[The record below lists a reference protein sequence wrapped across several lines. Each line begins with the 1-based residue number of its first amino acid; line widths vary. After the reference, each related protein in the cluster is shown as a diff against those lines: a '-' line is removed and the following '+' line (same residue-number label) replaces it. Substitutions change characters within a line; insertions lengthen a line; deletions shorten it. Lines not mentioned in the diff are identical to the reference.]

1 MCAAHSVS
9 PLEIFSTGVPLE
21 EDADERVRVK
31 GLVNGHEWK
40 EILRKSR
47 R

>member
-1 MCAAHSVS
+1 VRAHSVS
-9 PLEIFSTGVPLE
+9 PLEIFNIGVPLE
-21 EDADERVRVK
+21 EDADERVWVK
-31 GLVNGHEWK
+31 GLVNAHEWK

>member
-1 MCAAHSVS
+1 MSS
-9 PLEIFSTGVPLE
+9 DYGLFWTLLE

-31 GLVNGHEWK
+31 GLVNAHEWK

>member
-1 MCAAHSVS
+1 MRDAHSVS

-31 GLVNGHEWK
+31 GLVNAHEWK

-47 R
+47 